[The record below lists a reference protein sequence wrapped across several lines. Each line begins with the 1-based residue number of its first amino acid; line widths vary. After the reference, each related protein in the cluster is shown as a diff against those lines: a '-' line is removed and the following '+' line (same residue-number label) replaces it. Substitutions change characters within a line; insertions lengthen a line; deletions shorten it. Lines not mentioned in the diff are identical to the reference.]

1 MTYKMESLI
10 RGDTLKKPLDLL
22 DELKILKSNYHEET
36 KDLVFKD
43 KELILTKE
51 TERLAIK
58 GLENLW
64 RAEKD
69 ANNFE
74 SKQLEQQVKYL
85 EEQLS
90 DKKQEILDLEREKT
104 SKLDKIQTEYQ
115 DIMLKFEMNKQK
127 IESTNLEKSRVE
139 EKL

>member
-1 MTYKMESLI
+1 MESLI

-74 SKQLEQQVKYL
+74 SK
-85 EEQLS
+85 
-90 DKKQEILDLEREKT
+90 
-104 SKLDKIQTEYQ
+104 
-115 DIMLKFEMNKQK
+115 
-127 IESTNLEKSRVE
+127 
-139 EKL
+139 